1 MVRLSYRYFFRRIR
15 PIESTKREEEEEE
28 KQNCNLESVEI
39 KWEKPV
45 ADGDVKL
52 WKKGEKIT
60 ILFCRYILPIAYYD
74 GDGEPDHECDEII
87 SNFRH

>member
-1 MVRLSYRYFFRRIR
+1 MVRLSYRYFFRRIH
-15 PIESTKREEEEEE
+15 PIESPKREEEEE

-52 WKKGEKIT
+52 WKKGKRLLYFSVGIYY
-60 ILFCRYILPIAYYD
+60 LLPITMAMAM
-74 GDGEPDHECDEII
+74 PDHECDEII